1 MFSNRRYLIVPYKIN
16 NETNLIG
23 LKDKDKGLQKLE
35 IKQNLTH
42 DLNLSFS
49 YERSCELTEFSLQ
62 SYLNW
67 LPGIINF
74 PALIYAISCEIYL

>member
-1 MFSNRRYLIVPYKIN
+1 MPYKIN

-62 SYLNW
+62 SYLN
-67 LPGIINF
+67 
-74 PALIYAISCEIYL
+74 